1 MILIK
6 LEAFSKY
13 SIKLCSSDSESSKYF
28 FDNIMERHF
37 AQKSRF
43 YYERFRCITKGRDFN
58 MNGSDVLRKVEI
70 IL

>member
-1 MILIK
+1 
-6 LEAFSKY
+6 
-13 SIKLCSSDSESSKYF
+13 
-28 FDNIMERHF
+28 MERHF